1 VDSTGLVTAVW
12 TRKVG
17 TDYIIQSSTSQSGR
31 AWVGPDDVSIAGVYA
46 SNPKV
51 TVDSSGLVTAV
62 WVRDDGNHEIIQ
74 SSTSQSGGPW
84 SSPPA
89 NLSAIGEDAS
99 SPQVTVDSDGLAT
112 AVWQRSNGANTII
125 QSSTSL
131 NGVPWSSPPAN
142 LSAIGEDAS
151 SPQVTVDSDG
161 LATAVWQRF
170 QGGTRFIQSSS
181 SLEGGTWSTGVNVS
195 LSGDN
200 SFNSQV
206 TVDSNGL
213 VTAIW
218 ERSGTQKRIQSSTS
232 LDGVTWSTPVN
243 LFITDRNATVPQV
256 TVDFAG
262 LATAIWQR
270 FDGEG
275 YSIQSSNSLNGGLWS
290 TPVTLSVG
298 EGDAFSPQLALGQS
312 SRVTAVWY
320 YLDGSNEVIQSSRFR
335 ETTTPPNSPAT
346 TSTPTLAATGASV
359 EWLVFAGL
367 IAVIAGAGF
376 LTVSRRKRTA

>member
-1 VDSTGLVTAVW
+1 VDSTGLDTAVW
-12 TRKVG
+12 TLKVG
-17 TDYIIQSSTSQSGR
+17 SDYIIQSSTSQSGSP
-31 AWVGPDDVSIAGVYA
+31 WVGPDDVSIAGVYA
-46 SNPKV
+46 SSAKV

-62 WVRDDGNHEIIQ
+62 WVRDDGNQKIIQ
-74 SSTSQSGGPW
+74 SSTSLSGLPW
-84 SSPPA
+84 SPPA
-89 NLSAIGEDAS
+89 DLSAIGEDAS

-112 AVWQRSNGANTII
+112 AVWQRSNGVNTII

-131 NGVPWSSPPAN
+131 NGGPWSSPPAN

-195 LSGDN
+195 LSGEH

-270 FDGEG
+270 FDGQG
-275 YSIQSSNSLNGGLWS
+275 YSIQSSTSLNGGLWS

-320 YLDGSNEVIQSSRFR
+320 YLGGSNEVIQSSRFR
-335 ETTTPPNSPAT
+335 ETTTPPNSPAPI
-346 TSTPTLAATGASV
+346 TSPTLAATGANV
-359 EWLVFAGL
+359 EWLFVAGL
-367 IAVIAGAGF
+367 LAVVAGAGF
-376 LTVSRRKRTA
+376 LTISRRKRTA